1 MDKGGAVFIVRALQ
15 ESLGLF
21 KQEIMKHY
29 NLVNQMVFKV
39 GVTEQKVS
47 VFEDKIIIVAKHKR
61 IPVLEIL
68 DEADKNLS
76 GTVDRLLIERSK
88 QLLAERIEQSFG
100 IGVKLILKDYDPL
113 KEVSGTLI
121 FLDRE
126 LN

>member
-1 MDKGGAVFIVRALQ
+1 
-15 ESLGLF
+15 
-21 KQEIMKHY
+21 MKHY